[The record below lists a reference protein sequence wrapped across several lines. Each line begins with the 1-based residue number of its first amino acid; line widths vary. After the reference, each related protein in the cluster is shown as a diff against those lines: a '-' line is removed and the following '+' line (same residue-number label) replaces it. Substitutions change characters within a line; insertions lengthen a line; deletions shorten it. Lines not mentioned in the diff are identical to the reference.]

1 MSDLIKKYHKNPRT
15 LNKKQEEQ
23 LRENM
28 AQLGDISEIINIVNK
43 NPDAI
48 IPVGIGDLLAFM
60 DSTRKTDIEL
70 SRKGLIKSQ
79 EVAELFGYDNPTT
92 LAHWIKNDKNCLI
105 STSKIRDKYIKAS
118 VLKELERQ
126 DNK

>member
-105 STSKIRDKYIKAS
+105 RKSKIRGKYIKAS